1 MNLNHL
7 AIFQAVAQVGS
18 ITGGAAQLGISQ
30 SAVSR
35 QLAEFEQRQGVLLFD
50 RLPRGVRL
58 TAPGRVLLDYADR
71 LFSIEAQAKQALD
84 DMRHRRQGRLAIGSS
99 RTIAAYMLPRAF
111 AAYRPANPG
120 VELSLAVE
128 NTDTIERKLLDGE
141 IDIGFAEGVADDAA
155 LDYTVFAHDE
165 LVLIASP
172 SHRLAGRSDVALDEL
187 QGEDVLMHET
197 GSGTRAVTEQLL
209 AERRLRLHPAMTL
222 ASTEA
227 LKQTVAA
234 GVGLAFLSSQAIH
247 MELAAGLLVQIRIR
261 GGPFSRPLY
270 RVLPR
275 SSSSSP
281 ALRSFLETIGACF
294 LPSAGSATMSGSRS

>member
-1 MNLNHL
+1 VNLNHL
-7 AIFQAVAQVGS
+7 AIFRAVARAGS
-18 ITGGAAQLGISQ
+18 VTGGATQLGISQ

-35 QLAEFEQRQGVLLFD
+35 QLAEFEQRQGVQLFD

-58 TAPGRVLLDYADR
+58 TAPGRVLLDYAER
-71 LFSIEAQAKQALD
+71 LFSVEAQAEQALD

-99 RTIAAYMLPRAF
+99 RTIAAYMLPRAL
-111 AAYRPANPG
+111 AAYRPENPG

-165 LVLIASP
+165 LVLIAAP
-172 SHRLAGRSDVALDEL
+172 GHRLAGRSDVALEEL

-209 AERRLRLHPAMTL
+209 ADRRLQLHPAMTL

-227 LKQTVAA
+227 LKQTVAT
-234 GVGLAFLSSQAIH
+234 GVGVAFLSAQAIH
-247 MELAAGLLVQIRIR
+247 MELAAGLLVRIRIR
-261 GGPFSRPLY
+261 GGPFRRPLY

-275 SSSSSP
+275 ASSASP
-281 ALRSFLETIGACF
+281 ALGAFLTAVDACF
-294 LPSAGSATMSGSRS
+294 PDARG